1 MNLLKRLKIDEGE
14 RLKPY
19 MDSVGKMSIGV
30 GRNLTDRG
38 IRRDEMELM
47 FANDVKEA
55 KAELLKSYYWAGFLD
70 EPRQEVLINMS
81 FNMGLP
87 TLSKFTRTLQ
97 AIKNGRYSDAA
108 DEMLDSKWARQV
120 GKRAERLSK
129 QMRTGVRQ

>member
-1 MNLLKRLKIDEGE
+1 
-14 RLKPY
+14 
-19 MDSVGKMSIGV
+19 
-30 GRNLTDRG
+30 
-38 IRRDEMELM
+38 
-47 FANDVKEA
+47 
-55 KAELLKSYYWAGFLD
+55 
-70 EPRQEVLINMS
+70 MS

>member
-55 KAELLKSYYWAGFLD
+55 KEELLKSHYWAGFLD